1 MGEQRRRSEVWQ
13 SLEAGHQ
20 PLLGF
25 QICPAGA
32 ATLDVRHEWRNA
44 ETLLAVNEEVDFIG

>member
-1 MGEQRRRSEVWQ
+1 MGEQRRRSEVRQ